1 MSSTPTSHLLELQ
14 VLTQVVLQHQE
25 KNDIRGSIPYL
36 AKIAQIIDNQR
47 IVKPTDDIDASQST
61 YDSQIRE
68 LNKLKAD
75 AHSQLA
81 DAYFKT
87 ANHVQCEASLTWS
100 VKIWERLIKQ
110 DKTTKTTANDD
121 IKPLLLNAYDQLKE
135 CYEALGKPSMAKHM
149 ETRKAKLLDQK

>member
-1 MSSTPTSHLLELQ
+1 MSTPTSNLLELQ
-14 VLTQVVLQHQE
+14 VLTQVVVQHQA

-47 IVKPTDDIDASQST
+47 IVKPTIDSCQST
-61 YDSQIRE
+61 YDIQTRE
-68 LNKLKAD
+68 LAKLKAD

-87 ANHVQCEASLTWS
+87 ANHVQCEASLTLS
-100 VKIWERLIKQ
+100 VKIWERLQKDQ
-110 DKTTKTTANDD
+110 TNNAD
-121 IKPLLLNAYDQLKE
+121 IRPLLLNAYDQLKE

-149 ETRKAKLLDQK
+149 ETRKTKLLDQQ